1 MRFAMILSA
10 LGDNGGRVLS
20 AEEVGDLLDFSG
32 AVDAGDGA
40 FGGAEEGA
48 GLGVKDFVG
57 VVDADVGLLEH
68 LGDDFDFVIVAG
80 GAFEVDG
87 DAGDDEENVALFEFA
102 VADAAE
108 AEEFDAAH
116 FEEGEVVG
124 VVEVAHG
131 VAFDVADAL
140 GEVGF
145 NRAGISGLHD
155 WELP

>member
-1 MRFAMILSA
+1 M
-10 LGDNGGRVLS
+10 
-20 AEEVGDLLDFSG
+20 LDFAG

-48 GLGVKDFVG
+48 GLGVEDFVG

-68 LGDDFDFVIVAG
+68 FSDDFDFVVVAG
-80 GAFEVDG
+80 GAFETDG
-87 DAGDDEENVALFEFA
+87 DFGDGEEDVAFFEFA

-116 FEEGEVVG
+116 FEEGKVVG

-131 VAFDVADAL
+131 VAFDVTDAL
-140 GEVGF
+140 RKVGF
-145 NRAGISGLHD
+145 DGAGVSVHEGSIVSRKTIVS
-155 WELP
+155 